1 MNLALALQSL
11 IRHQAET
18 EGQGDRLRYR
28 ILMTYFSQRWRRARD
43 NGEPEAAYEALQCAI
58 RYRDKS
64 LGEQTYG
71 KTTH

>member
-1 MNLALALQSL
+1 MNLALALQNL
-11 IRHQAET
+11 IQHRT
-18 EGQGDRLRYR
+18 DTQGERERLRYR
-28 ILMTYFSQRWRRARD
+28 MLMTYFSQRWRRARD

-71 KTTH
+71 KTNH